1 MQNSIKVLVAALA
14 LGVSG
19 GVFAAAL
26 PTAGTGGALGTESSE
41 NDISVEVTVN
51 EAVKVGLEKTSVDF
65 GTYDNPADGL
75 VALTDT
81 VGACVYHRGVATAG
95 LSLLSDNSTGTDFR
109 MKGDQTVAKY
119 MTYVA
124 KVKNSSGTAV
134 SVSSGLTS
142 ITTVTADSADST
154 CGGNTDSSV
163 ITFDLTSVDFDATEA
178 GDYTDTVTVTVTPI

>member
-1 MQNSIKVLVAALA
+1 
-14 LGVSG
+14 
-19 GVFAAAL
+19 
-26 PTAGTGGALGTESSE
+26 
-41 NDISVEVTVN
+41 
-51 EAVKVGLEKTSVDF
+51 
-65 GTYDNPADGL
+65 
-75 VALTDT
+75 
-81 VGACVYHRGVATAG
+81 
-95 LSLLSDNSTGTDFR
+95 